1 MDPKVPQLQ
10 FNLIQQSWACEIVL
24 GPPFVTGKPWSGL
37 MVVLEIVKLWP
48 SPSFSG
54 RGLFHYI
61 ADDES
66 EGHNSSYDDDGGGG
80 GGGKFWEETLF
91 VADGSN
97 NLLLCAIKCKTLHK
111 KITGL
116 GGKKMLLSS
125 AIVIII
131 EFKKQEIEKADGL
144 RPYEDAKS

>member
-1 MDPKVPQLQ
+1 M
-10 FNLIQQSWACEIVL
+10 L
-24 GPPFVTGKPWSGL
+24 GPLFDTLVTGKPWSGL
-37 MVVLEIVKLWP
+37 MVVLESVKLWP

-61 ADDES
+61 ADDDS
-66 EGHNSSYDDDGGGG
+66 EDHNSSYDDDGGGG
-80 GGGKFWEETLF
+80 GGKFLEETLF

-144 RPYEDAKS
+144 RPY

>member
-1 MDPKVPQLQ
+1 M
-10 FNLIQQSWACEIVL
+10 L
-24 GPPFVTGKPWSGL
+24 GPPFDTLVTGKPWSGL

-66 EGHNSSYDDDGGGG
+66 EDHDSSYDDDGGG

-131 EFKKQEIEKADGL
+131 EFNTQ
-144 RPYEDAKS
+144 

>member
-24 GPPFVTGKPWSGL
+24 GPPFDTLVTGKPWSGL

-66 EGHNSSYDDDGGGG
+66 EGHNSSYDDDGGG

-131 EFKKQEIEKADGL
+131 EFNTQ
-144 RPYEDAKS
+144 

>member
-1 MDPKVPQLQ
+1 M
-10 FNLIQQSWACEIVL
+10 L
-24 GPPFVTGKPWSGL
+24 GPPFDTLVTGKPWSGL

-61 ADDES
+61 ADDDS

-125 AIVIII
+125 AIVILI
-131 EFKKQEIEKADGL
+131 EFNTQ
-144 RPYEDAKS
+144 